1 MEDTDMTKKVI
12 DFNRLP
18 KQEYQKPVMEV
29 NDLDL
34 HVQIL
39 AGSLTSVSST
49 GLDDDL
55 TLPDNEEPKSGD
67 VWEEA
72 W

>member
-1 MEDTDMTKKVI
+1 MTKKVI

-18 KQEYQKPVMEV
+18 KQEYQKPVMKVIEA
-29 NDLDL
+29 DIEQ
-34 HVQIL
+34 QIL
-39 AGSLTSVSST
+39 TGSVTSLTTS

-55 TLPDNEEPKSGD
+55 TLPDDEEPKSGS

>member
-1 MEDTDMTKKVI
+1 MIKKVI

-18 KQEYQKPVMEV
+18 KQEYQKPAMEV
-29 NDLDL
+29 IEADIEQ
-34 HVQIL
+34 QIL
-39 AGSLTSVSST
+39 AGSVTSLTTS

>member
-1 MEDTDMTKKVI
+1 MTKKVI

-18 KQEYQKPVMEV
+18 KQEYQKPVMKVIE
-29 NDLDL
+29 LQ
-34 HVQIL
+34 HKSQIL
-39 AGSLTSVSST
+39 AGSVTNLTTS
-49 GLDDDL
+49 GLDDEDDL
-55 TLPDNEEPKSGD
+55 ILPDDEEPKSGD

>member
-1 MEDTDMTKKVI
+1 MTKKH
-12 DFNRLP
+12 
-18 KQEYQKPVMEV
+18 YQKPAIEVMEA
-29 NDLDL
+29 DMEQ
-34 HVQIL
+34 QIL
-39 AGSLTSVSST
+39 AGSVTNLTTS

-55 TLPDNEEPKSGD
+55 ILPEDEEPKSGS

>member
-1 MEDTDMTKKVI
+1 MTKKH
-12 DFNRLP
+12 
-18 KQEYQKPVMEV
+18 YQKPAIEVMEA
-29 NDLDL
+29 DMEQ
-34 HVQIL
+34 QIL
-39 AGSLTSVSST
+39 AGSVTNLTTS

-55 TLPDNEEPKSGD
+55 ILPEDEEPKSGN

>member
-1 MEDTDMTKKVI
+1 
-12 DFNRLP
+12 
-18 KQEYQKPVMEV
+18 MEV
-29 NDLDL
+29 IEADIEQ
-34 HVQIL
+34 QIL
-39 AGSLTSVSST
+39 AGSVTSLTTS

-55 TLPDNEEPKSGD
+55 ILPDDEEPKSGD

>member
-1 MEDTDMTKKVI
+1 MTKKVI

-18 KQEYQKPVMEV
+18 KQEYLKPAIEILEA
-29 NDLDL
+29 DLDQQL
-34 HVQIL
+34 LAYSVQ
-39 AGSLTSVSST
+39 SS
-49 GLDDDL
+49 GLDDDDL
-55 TLPDNEEPKSGD
+55 ILPEDEEPKSGS

>member
-1 MEDTDMTKKVI
+1 MTKKVI

-18 KQEYQKPVMEV
+18 KQEYQKPVMKVIE
-29 NDLDL
+29 LQ
-34 HVQIL
+34 HMSQIL
-39 AGSLTSVSST
+39 ARSVTSVTTT
-49 GLDDDL
+49 GLDDGL
-55 TLPDNEEPKSGD
+55 ILPDNEEPKSGQ

>member
-1 MEDTDMTKKVI
+1 MTKKH
-12 DFNRLP
+12 
-18 KQEYQKPVMEV
+18 YQKPAIEVMEA
-29 NDLDL
+29 DMEQ
-34 HVQIL
+34 QIL
-39 AGSLTSVSST
+39 AGSVKSVTTT

-55 TLPDNEEPKSGD
+55 ILPDDEEPKSGN

>member
-1 MEDTDMTKKVI
+1 MIKKVI

-18 KQEYQKPVMEV
+18 KQEYQKPAMEILEA
-29 NDLDL
+29 DIEQ
-34 HVQIL
+34 QIL
-39 AGSLTSVSST
+39 AGSVTSLTTS

-55 TLPDNEEPKSGD
+55 ILPDDEEPKSGS

>member
-1 MEDTDMTKKVI
+1 MTKKH
-12 DFNRLP
+12 
-18 KQEYQKPVMEV
+18 YQKPAIEVMEA
-29 NDLDL
+29 DMEQ
-34 HVQIL
+34 QIL
-39 AGSLTSVSST
+39 AGSVKSLTTS

-55 TLPDNEEPKSGD
+55 ILPDDEEPESGS

>member
-1 MEDTDMTKKVI
+1 MTKKH
-12 DFNRLP
+12 
-18 KQEYQKPVMEV
+18 YQKPVMKVLE
-29 NDLDL
+29 LQ
-34 HVQIL
+34 HKSQIL
-39 AGSLTSVSST
+39 AGSVKSVTTT

-55 TLPDNEEPKSGD
+55 TLPEDEEPKSGS

>member
-1 MEDTDMTKKVI
+1 MTKKVI

-34 HVQIL
+34 HVQSL

>member
-1 MEDTDMTKKVI
+1 MTKKH
-12 DFNRLP
+12 
-18 KQEYQKPVMEV
+18 YQKPAIEVMEA
-29 NDLDL
+29 DMEQ
-34 HVQIL
+34 QIL
-39 AGSLTSVSST
+39 AGSVKSLTTS

-55 TLPDNEEPKSGD
+55 ILPEDEEPKSGS

>member
-1 MEDTDMTKKVI
+1 
-12 DFNRLP
+12 
-18 KQEYQKPVMEV
+18 MEV
-29 NDLDL
+29 IEADIEQ
-34 HVQIL
+34 QIL
-39 AGSLTSVSST
+39 AGSVTNLTTT

-55 TLPDNEEPKSGD
+55 ILPDDEEPKSGS

>member
-1 MEDTDMTKKVI
+1 MIKKEYMMPVMKVI
-12 DFNRLP
+12 EADIE
-18 KQEYQKPVMEV
+18 Q
-29 NDLDL
+29 
-34 HVQIL
+34 QIL
-39 AGSLTSVSST
+39 AGSVTSLTTS

-55 TLPDNEEPKSGD
+55 TLPDDEEPKSGS

>member
-1 MEDTDMTKKVI
+1 MTKKVI

>member
-1 MEDTDMTKKVI
+1 MTKKH
-12 DFNRLP
+12 
-18 KQEYQKPVMEV
+18 YQKPAIKVMEA
-29 NDLDL
+29 DMEQ
-34 HVQIL
+34 QIL
-39 AGSLTSVSST
+39 AGSVKSLTTS

-55 TLPDNEEPKSGD
+55 ILPDDEEPKSGS

>member
-1 MEDTDMTKKVI
+1 MTKKH
-12 DFNRLP
+12 
-18 KQEYQKPVMEV
+18 YQKPAIEVMEA
-29 NDLDL
+29 DMEQ
-34 HVQIL
+34 QIL
-39 AGSLTSVSST
+39 AGSVKSLTTS

-55 TLPDNEEPKSGD
+55 ALPDNEEPKSGD

>member
-1 MEDTDMTKKVI
+1 MTKKVI

-18 KQEYQKPVMEV
+18 KQEYQKPVMKVIE
-29 NDLDL
+29 LQ
-34 HVQIL
+34 HKSQIL
-39 AGSLTSVSST
+39 AGSVKSVKTT

-55 TLPDNEEPKSGD
+55 ILPDDEEPKSGSI
-67 VWEEA
+67 WEQA

>member
-1 MEDTDMTKKVI
+1 MTKKVI

-29 NDLDL
+29 MEADMEL
-34 HVQIL
+34 QIL
-39 AGSLTSVSST
+39 AGSVTSLTTS

-55 TLPDNEEPKSGD
+55 ALPDNEEPKSGD

>member
-1 MEDTDMTKKVI
+1 MTKK
-12 DFNRLP
+12 
-18 KQEYQKPVMEV
+18 EYQKPVMKV
-29 NDLDL
+29 IKLQ
-34 HVQIL
+34 HKSQIL
-39 AGSLTSVSST
+39 TGSVKSVMTT

-55 TLPDNEEPKSGD
+55 ILPDDVVPKSGS

>member
-1 MEDTDMTKKVI
+1 MTKKH
-12 DFNRLP
+12 
-18 KQEYQKPVMEV
+18 YQKPAIEVMEA
-29 NDLDL
+29 DMEQ
-34 HVQIL
+34 QIL

>member
-1 MEDTDMTKKVI
+1 MTKKVI

-29 NDLDL
+29 IEADLDQL
-34 HVQIL
+34 LLAYSVQ
-39 AGSLTSVSST
+39 TD
-49 GLDDDL
+49 GLDDDDL
-55 TLPDNEEPKSGD
+55 ALPDNEEPKSGR